1 MVTMANTNDR
11 LGAVVVFKPGTTYDE
26 AKAALEKL
34 RDALDLDYLVGGGLP
49 TINSFDEQYGGP
61 VWYVP

>member
-11 LGAVVVFKPGTTYDE
+11 LGVVIVFKPGTTHDE
-26 AKAALEKL
+26 ATFAL
-34 RDALDLDYLVGGGLP
+34 AQLDDLLDKDYYVGGRP
-49 TINSFDEQYGGP
+49 TIHEFDEQYGGP